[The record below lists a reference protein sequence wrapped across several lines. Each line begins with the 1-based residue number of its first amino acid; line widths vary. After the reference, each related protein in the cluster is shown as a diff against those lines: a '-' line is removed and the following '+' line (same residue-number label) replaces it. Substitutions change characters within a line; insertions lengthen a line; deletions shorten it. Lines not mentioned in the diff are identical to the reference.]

1 MNFRNKCAIIAT
13 LFSVMAGG
21 ACAQS
26 GSDWVVPVARDY
38 PTSPVGSNVVYGRI
52 DYAVKFSSNAGDNG
66 RAARKSFEN
75 FVRKAVINLFG
86 SEDGN
91 YVVTLVVK
99 NRSGTAEI
107 AKKAILSFAWKNRNF
122 LFFTTESSITSQI
135 STSGRLLDSFPVTNG
150 NNTLQVALEI
160 QDSKTIALDTATYN
174 KFSDQVSLL
183 KFNVVQPAVE
193 IAPLLQAPLDVMSTL
208 VNSNEKAAL
217 SADAAMSFTV
227 NDSNYPKWMEFPVRG
242 PKSLGRNMNSSP
254 IYNNGL
260 VVDVFFETKPSL
272 LGDFRQG
279 RFQNLDTNNVLGKAK
294 VGASDA
300 SVPFESILATD
311 ANKQV
316 LSDLMSLDQD
326 KFPAGRSPAGVCR
339 KLWDTLQ
346 RYFTERDA
354 PAIYA
359 AYLDKYEYVLD
370 VAGAKAGCV
379 DQFQGTMTNLGIPL
393 TNIAITK

>member
-1 MNFRNKCAIIAT
+1 MNFRNKCAVLAT
-13 LFSVMAGG
+13 ILSMVTGEAF
-21 ACAQS
+21 AQS
-26 GSDWVVPVARDY
+26 SVNWVAPIARDY
-38 PTSPVGSNVVYGRI
+38 PSSPIGSNTVYGRI
-52 DYAVKFSSNAGDNG
+52 DYAVQFTANQGDAK
-66 RAARKSFEN
+66 RSFEN
-75 FVRKAVINLFG
+75 FLRRAVTNAFG

-99 NRSGTAEI
+99 NRGTEI

-122 LFFTTESSITSQI
+122 FFFTTESSITSQI
-135 STSGRLLDSFPVTNG
+135 SFGGRLLDHFPVTNN
-150 NNTLQVALEI
+150 NNTLSVALEI

-183 KFNVVQPAVE
+183 KFDLVQPAVE
-193 IAPLLQAPLDVMSTL
+193 VAPLLKAPLEVMSSL
-208 VNSNEKAAL
+208 VNSTEKVSL
-217 SADAAMSFTV
+217 SADTTMSFIV
-227 NDSNYPKWMEFPVRG
+227 VGSNYPKKVDFPVKG
-242 PKSLGRNMNSSP
+242 PRNVGRNMDTSP
-254 IYNNGL
+254 IMNNGL
-260 VVDVFFETKPSL
+260 IVTVALETDPAL
-272 LGDFRQG
+272 VGDFRQG
-279 RFQNLDTNNVLGKAK
+279 RFQNLDTNNVLQKAT
-294 VGASDA
+294 VGASA
-300 SVPFESILATD
+300 AAVPFESVLTTD